1 MKTIILAGG
10 YGTRI
15 SEYTNLVPKP
25 MVEIGGR
32 PILLH
37 IMDLYSKYNYD
48 DFIVALGYKGEVIK
62 DYFLNY
68 YSLNNDFRVDLSDGS
83 LTYLKRNVKQW
94 KVTLIDTGKDSM
106 TGGRVK
112 RLKNIIGNNTF
123 MLTYGDAV
131 SYINIKDL
139 VKFHKEHGKIGTVT
153 SVHPPARFGELSI
166 KNDEIESFKE
176 KPQTKDGWING
187 GFFVFEP
194 EFFNYI
200 ENDLTILEKEPLEQ
214 LSSEKQLK
222 PFFYN
227 GFWQSM
233 DTVRDK
239 KILEDIYKNNKGFNF
254 SN

>member
-166 KNDEIESFKE
+166 KND
-176 KPQTKDGWING
+176 
-187 GFFVFEP
+187 
-194 EFFNYI
+194 
-200 ENDLTILEKEPLEQ
+200 
-214 LSSEKQLK
+214 
-222 PFFYN
+222 
-227 GFWQSM
+227 
-233 DTVRDK
+233 
-239 KILEDIYKNNKGFNF
+239 
-254 SN
+254 